1 VIFCSDLGERSITLS
16 VCQVSPLF
24 YTHKPTQF
32 LLQTRYKYTTII
44 DILCVVIYNG
54 LYTQTILKSAMSYYQ
69 LADTQ
74 KQIRI
79 TLNLSVDDDFIPE
92 NINWTK
98 LLELN
103 DYETVES
110 IIEAD

>member
-1 VIFCSDLGERSITLS
+1 ML
-16 VCQVSPLF
+16 
-24 YTHKPTQF
+24 
-32 LLQTRYKYTTII
+32 
-44 DILCVVIYNG
+44 N
-54 LYTQTILKSAMSYYQ
+54 YQ

-74 KQIRI
+74 KVYKI

-103 DYETVES
+103 DYEQCES
-110 IIEAD
+110 IIEGG